1 MNPADRILNLPKMI
15 VGIQNP
21 TVFNQVEVQS
31 WRDWKI
37 DDDGQHLSTV
47 MMVGSWKGYDVMYD
61 AIKWRI

>member
-1 MNPADRILNLPKMI
+1 MI

>member
-1 MNPADRILNLPKMI
+1 MI

-47 MMVGSWKGYDVMYD
+47 MMDDG
-61 AIKWRI
+61 RILERI